1 MRKNWET
8 DENGEQVMSLSGH
21 LRELRNRLLVIA
33 VGLLVCFAVCFSKAE
48 LIVNQ
53 LTAMGITNGY
63 RFVYLS
69 PQELLMQYMRT
80 GLICGLIMSIP
91 VIVYE
96 AYAFISPGLQKH
108 EKVFLMMALV
118 FGQICFITGMA
129 FAHKITMPFMLG
141 FLYAING
148 TEYITSSVSIESY
161 LSFLLTVY
169 IIFGIVFEMPVITAI
184 LTQFGLI
191 RAEWLIKA
199 RSIAIVLCF
208 LLAAL
213 ITPPDIVSQIM
224 VAIPMVILY
233 QLSIAICTVIG
244 KVKRRN
250 QAEETE

>member
-1 MRKNWET
+1 M
-8 DENGEQVMSLSGH
+8 
-21 LRELRNRLLVIA
+21 
-33 VGLLVCFAVCFSKAE
+33 
-48 LIVNQ
+48 
-53 LTAMGITNGY
+53 
-63 RFVYLS
+63 
-69 PQELLMQYMRT
+69 
-80 GLICGLIMSIP
+80 
-91 VIVYE
+91 
-96 AYAFISPGLQKH
+96 
-108 EKVFLMMALV
+108 
-118 FGQICFITGMA
+118 
-129 FAHKITMPFMLG
+129 
-141 FLYAING
+141 
-148 TEYITSSVSIESY
+148 
-161 LSFLLTVY
+161 Y
-169 IIFGIVFEMPVITAI
+169 IIFGIVFEMPIITAI

>member
-1 MRKNWET
+1 
-8 DENGEQVMSLSGH
+8 
-21 LRELRNRLLVIA
+21 
-33 VGLLVCFAVCFSKAE
+33 
-48 LIVNQ
+48 
-53 LTAMGITNGY
+53 
-63 RFVYLS
+63 
-69 PQELLMQYMRT
+69 MQYMRT

-213 ITPPDIVSQIM
+213 ITPP
-224 VAIPMVILY
+224 PILCLRLWLQY
-233 QLSIAICTVIG
+233 QWSFFIS
-244 KVKRRN
+244 
-250 QAEETE
+250 